1 VSRGVYIIGAALIAA
16 FVAMGATEFVRSQT
30 PYCDTLQQA
39 KAAPAGSVVRLI
51 GSLVPGSASLT
62 SGGDLYFS
70 LKDKNGQTVR
80 VTYKGVK
87 PAGFDTAPRL
97 LLRGTYGS
105 AGFAADDIQTQ
116 CPSKYRDK

>member
-1 VSRGVYIIGAALIAA
+1 MGAVLIAA

-30 PYCDTLQQA
+30 PYCETLQQV
-39 KAAPAGSVVRLI
+39 KAVPAGSVVQLI

-62 SGGDLYFS
+62 YGEDLCFNV
-70 LKDKNGQTVR
+70 KDKNGQTVR

-87 PAGFDTAPRL
+87 PAGFDAAPKL
-97 LLRGTYGS
+97 LLRGTYTN

-116 CPSKYRDK
+116 CPSKYRNK